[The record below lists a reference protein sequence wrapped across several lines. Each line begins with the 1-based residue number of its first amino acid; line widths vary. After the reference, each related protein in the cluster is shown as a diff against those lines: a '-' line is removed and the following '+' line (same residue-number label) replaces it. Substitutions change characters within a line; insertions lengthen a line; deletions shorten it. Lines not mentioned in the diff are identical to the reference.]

1 MDEKLREA
9 LARLIA
15 IRDNGNLFDRLSDGG
30 GYTSQELE
38 HVQAVTD
45 ASFAGGS

>member
-38 HVQAVTD
+38 HVLDVIETAL
-45 ASFAGGS
+45 ARG